1 MTPVAHSHF
10 TRLHSHCSLFSF
22 DTHCEAGLED
32 SPNHYH
38 LVEYAIKFMIPLG
51 IEMWVLKCQP
61 ITVNS
66 LENVSRDQWTRVS
79 QISYF

>member
-1 MTPVAHSHF
+1 MTPLAHSHF

-51 IEMWVLKCQP
+51 IEM
-61 ITVNS
+61 
-66 LENVSRDQWTRVS
+66 
-79 QISYF
+79 